1 MLPAKPGSS
10 VKLHRSIST
19 DELTAVGRVLAGLPP
34 EKRAALEELTI
45 RGERVDLEA
54 AEAAYHHQTK
64 GKSPAAL
71 NRAPPSQSPR
81 SGESWAAPVLR
92 ALTHAVLGGTSA
104 YCGHDSPVELIFRG
118 GEKLTGNVPVV
129 HRGWS
134 QTFGSINVALDLST
148 YCPLFG
154 FASRPIAA
162 VLAGVLA
169 GLSGA
174 AGATD
179 QAASLKRLMIRQA
192 KLSFPSMGGPL
203 SDATVTPI
211 ALIDSQRDLRRL
223 SASLGPIAPE
233 TLMQPAEPEAHPGF
247 AGVTREFQ
255 ILKLGRAMMKA
266 ADAVDPATIPL
277 HPERWEQH
285 ELVLSPRSSDWPAQ
299 ASGKKLKAR

>member
-1 MLPAKPGSS
+1 M
-10 VKLHRSIST
+10 KLHRSIST
-19 DELTAVGRVLAGLPP
+19 DELTAAGRVLAGLPP

-45 RGERVDLEA
+45 RGERVDLKA
-54 AEAAYHHQTK
+54 AEEAYQRQTK

-71 NRAPPSQSPR
+71 NRTPPSASPK
-81 SGESWAAPVLR
+81 SGENWAAPVLR
-92 ALTHAVLGGTSA
+92 AVAHAVLGGTSA
-104 YCGHDSPVELIFRG
+104 YCGHDSPVELTFRG
-118 GEKLTGNVPVV
+118 GEKLTGSVPVV

-148 YCPLFG
+148 YCPLVG
-154 FASRPIAA
+154 FASRPVAA

-169 GLSGA
+169 GLLGA

-179 QAASLKRLMIRQA
+179 QAASLNRVMIRQA

-223 SASLGPIAPE
+223 SAPLGPISPE
-233 TLMQPAEPEAHPGF
+233 TLAQVPEPEAHPGF
-247 AGVTREFQ
+247 AGVQRELE

-266 ADAVDPATIPL
+266 VDAVDPTTIPVY
-277 HPERWEQH
+277 PERWEQH
-285 ELVLSPRSSDWPAQ
+285 ELVLPPPART
-299 ASGKKLKAR
+299 APARTETSGKKLKAR

>member
-104 YCGHDSPVELIFRG
+104 YCGHDSPVELTFRG

-233 TLMQPAEPEAHPGF
+233 TLTQAPEPEAHPGF

>member
-1 MLPAKPGSS
+1 

-104 YCGHDSPVELIFRG
+104 YCGHDSPVELTFRG

-233 TLMQPAEPEAHPGF
+233 TLTQAPEPEAHPGF
-247 AGVTREFQ
+247 AGVTRKFQ

>member
-104 YCGHDSPVELIFRG
+104 YCGHDSPVELTFRG

>member
-1 MLPAKPGSS
+1 M
-10 VKLHRSIST
+10 KLHRSIST
-19 DELTAVGRVLAGLPP
+19 DELTAVGRVLAGLPA
-34 EKRAALEELTI
+34 EKRASLAELTI
-45 RGERVDLEA
+45 RGERVDLKA
-54 AEAAYHHQTK
+54 AEAAYHNQTK

-71 NRAPPSQSPR
+71 NRAPPSPSPE

-104 YCGHDSPVELIFRG
+104 YCGHDSPVELTFRG
-118 GEKLTGNVPVV
+118 GEKLTGSVPVV

-134 QTFGSINVALDLST
+134 QTFGAINVALDLST
-148 YCPLFG
+148 YCPFAG
-154 FASRPIAA
+154 FASRPVAA
-162 VLAGVLA
+162 VLAGALA
-169 GLSGA
+169 GLLGA

-179 QAASLKRLMIRQA
+179 QAASLKRMMIRQA

-211 ALIDSQRDLRRL
+211 ALLDSQRDLRKL
-223 SASLGPIAPE
+223 SAPLGPITPE
-233 TLMQPAEPEAHPGF
+233 TLVQLPEPEAHPGF
-247 AGVTREFQ
+247 AGVKRELE

-285 ELVLSPRSSDWPAQ
+285 ELVLSPPALTGL
-299 ASGKKLKAR
+299 APTETSGKKLKAR